1 MSRVRRR
8 GRMSHDV
15 TGPKTLQL
23 SQETRQ
29 QAMLACLTAGQRSA
43 RDDEVEGETKFK
55 GGRRTVGVRRRT
67 RGLYRWAGLRG
78 GGGRRQIC
86 FGTSPRH

>member
-1 MSRVRRR
+1 MSGVRRR

-23 SQETRQ
+23 SQETSQ
-29 QAMLACLTAGQRSA
+29 QAMLACLTAGQRSG
-43 RDDEVEGETKFK
+43 RDEEGEGETKFK

-67 RGLYRWAGLRG
+67 RGLYRWGRIA
-78 GGGRRQIC
+78 GRRW
-86 FGTSPRH
+86 PAADPLRD